1 MIRDWCG
8 CRCVGIR
15 VVDGQGCVPYES
27 ITGFSREFCEAESR
41 LWLQK
46 DACACVR
53 VIAGT
58 PDPQDSPVMTPG
70 GSFRCD
76 NAPRFVGGLSLAQ
89 QARYRGY
96 CIRSGFVSLGVI
108 PIRYHDETVG
118 AIHVADEREGMIPPA
133 CVEFLE
139 SMSPLICEAIH
150 RFTVEEQ
157 MRTLNEAL
165 EQRAVQLQVLAGALN
180 QAEQRERRRLAQIL
194 HDHLQQILYA
204 VRLGLAR
211 VKNRIA
217 DKDLQGSLAQ
227 LDEWLNQ
234 SIEVSRSLTADLS
247 PPVLYDANFST
258 ALEWLGRQ
266 VEESY
271 GLSVEVDAGPDIDV
285 PGEDLRVLLFET
297 VRELLFNVVKHA
309 DAKRACVKAGW
320 ADGQRL
326 RIVVSDRGAG
336 FNAATRRISRR
347 GAAGIGLLAIRERL
361 EIFGGSMEIESAP
374 GRGTEIVISVPC
386 RQPKPS
392 GKVRAAGKSAAPRSA
407 QTPEPAQPAPAGD
420 RKIRVLLADDHKV
433 LREGLAYLLREQPD
447 LEVVGEAENGRR
459 AVELALQTRPD
470 VVVMDMVMPHM
481 NGIEATRRIVAAM
494 PGVRV
499 IGLSMH
505 DDENMASAML
515 QAGAVTYLSKGGS
528 SGPLIDAIRSGVS
541 PQEPSNECDHSDD
554 CDPPGDQDHCND

>member
-1 MIRDWCG
+1 
-8 CRCVGIR
+8 
-15 VVDGQGCVPYES
+15 
-27 ITGFSREFCEAESR
+27 
-41 LWLQK
+41 
-46 DACACVR
+46 
-53 VIAGT
+53 
-58 PDPQDSPVMTPG
+58 
-70 GSFRCD
+70 
-76 NAPRFVGGLSLAQ
+76 
-89 QARYRGY
+89 
-96 CIRSGFVSLGVI
+96 
-108 PIRYHDETVG
+108 
-118 AIHVADEREGMIPPA
+118 MIPPA
-133 CVEFLE
+133 RVEFLE
-139 SMSPLICEAIH
+139 SVSPLIREAIH

-165 EQRAVQLQVLAGALN
+165 EQRTVQLQVLAGALN

-217 DKDLQGSLAQ
+217 DKDLQGSLGQ

-271 GLSVEVDAGPDIDV
+271 GLSVEVDVVPDVDV
-285 PGEDLRVLLFET
+285 PGEDLRVLLFEA

-309 DAKRACVKAGW
+309 DAKRACVKMRW
-320 ADGQRL
+320 ADSQRL

-336 FNAATRRISRR
+336 FNSATPRIRRH
-347 GAAGIGLLAIRERL
+347 GAAGVGLLAIRERL
-361 EIFGGSMEIESAP
+361 ELFGGTMEIESAP
-374 GRGTEIVISVPC
+374 GRGTEIAISAPC

-392 GKVRAAGKSAAPRSA
+392 SKGRAAGKSTTPRSA
-407 QTPEPAQPAPAGD
+407 TTPEQAQPAPAGD

-470 VVVMDMVMPHM
+470 VVVMDMVMPQM
-481 NGIEATRRIVAAM
+481 NGIEATRRIVASLPA
-494 PGVRV
+494 VRV

-505 DDENMASAML
+505 DDENMTAAML
-515 QAGAVTYLSKGGS
+515 QAGALTYLSKGGS
-528 SGPLIDAIRSGVS
+528 SGPLIDAIRSSVS
-541 PQEPSNECDHSDD
+541 PQEQSDGCGHRDD
-554 CDPPGDQDHCND
+554 CDHPSDQDRSND